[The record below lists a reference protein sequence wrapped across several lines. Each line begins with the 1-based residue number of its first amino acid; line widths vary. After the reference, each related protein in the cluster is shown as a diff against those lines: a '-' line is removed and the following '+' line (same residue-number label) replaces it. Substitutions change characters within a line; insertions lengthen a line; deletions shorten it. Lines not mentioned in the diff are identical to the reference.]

1 MRQLAEWRVE
11 VNFLLILEFFQLNGF
26 IVSVSGER
34 GERQPPTAQPGGG
47 GHPADG

>member
-11 VNFLLILEFFQLNGF
+11 VNFLLNLEFFQLNGF